1 MKHPRVPR
9 SSENHFFIF
18 SKLRLQSRQL
28 DTETTLQESKEDM
41 VRVCEGE
48 NQDKLLDC
56 TRDGKLGQLS
66 QLQHIDTSVEGLGNE
81 LHGNVVDD
89 DDEWD

>member
-1 MKHPRVPR
+1 MTVDLHNP
-9 SSENHFFIF
+9 H
-18 SKLRLQSRQL
+18 
-28 DTETTLQESKEDM
+28 ED
-41 VRVCEGE
+41 CEGE

>member
-1 MKHPRVPR
+1 MPR
-9 SSENHFFIF
+9 SSENRFFTF
-18 SKLRLQSRQL
+18 SYLRLQSRRRQL

>member
-1 MKHPRVPR
+1 MKCKISVICRNLFRTGTVDLHNP
-9 SSENHFFIF
+9 H
-18 SKLRLQSRQL
+18 
-28 DTETTLQESKEDM
+28 EDN
-41 VRVCEGE
+41 EW
-48 NQDKLLDC
+48 DKLLDC
-56 TRDGKLGQLS
+56 TRVGKLGQLF